1 MAKTYKHRKRGAGR
15 HVQLSEYLQSTE
27 AWAQMKPGPRALYI
41 AIKRRYNG
49 YNNGRISISHEEA
62 AKEICVSRN
71 TIGPYFKTLI
81 ERGFVRVTQKGYLG
95 PEGNGRA
102 SLYALTEVQTA
113 DKKPATREF
122 ARWKKQT
129 PRAKS
134 VRDRPKNCD

>member
-1 MAKTYKHRKRGAGR
+1 M
-15 HVQLSEYLQSTE
+15 
-27 AWAQMKPGPRALYI
+27 
-41 AIKRRYNG
+41 
-49 YNNGRISISHEEA
+49 
-62 AKEICVSRN
+62 SRN

-81 ERGFVRVTQKGYLG
+81 EHGFIRVSQKGYLG
-95 PEGNGRA
+95 PEGKGRA

-122 ARWKKQT
+122 ARWRKHT